1 MGIDSGLLE
10 LIHVI
15 NIRANHDQNLS
26 DIISIKTQASRS
38 IMAIPKQ
45 VDGYTQLKKKE
56 KKRKLKLWG
65 REKCLS

>member
-45 VDGYTQLKKKE
+45 VEVDGYTQLKKKE
-56 KKRKLKLWG
+56 KK
-65 REKCLS
+65 EETE